1 MKVNIDIVDNKIILI
16 TDDPIVKTLFSGTT
30 IGSKYDF
37 IHKRYIKSE
46 IKVTLYES
54 GRTSKGSTKLILN
67 IGWGVLI
74 LNLYKD
80 YISPDDKN
88 KILRTIY
95 QTNYRTTP
103 FSNLRDYQNDDIL
116 HLLKYKYGL
125 FCNYT
130 SYGKTELIAT
140 LVNYLYSELKLKV
153 LLLVPSSKCKDE
165 LVKRCK
171 ERFNI
176 NVPSSDGLL
185 DIINSSGVTSSKR
198 FKKDNKEE
206 YENTKNYLES
216 MDCVLADE
224 VEYVIGG
231 NGGKIVLDMCKNAY
245 MRYGFS
251 GTADKIGGNLI
262 TFSNGITDVVI
273 NNRDLIGY
281 FGQAL
286 IYRVPI
292 HLDINLV
299 TVKTSCFNN
308 ITFTDD
314 NLSEDSNIYQTVLN
328 TMWTNPESCDMI
340 TKLIKYY
347 PRLFIPIN
355 NLTNIIDNWISNYW
369 IGKFRILLICGA
381 GYIYYDLDR
390 NSRRVELSEACDLIK
405 NDEVDVIPSTS
416 SGFRA
421 LDLPGLTNIL
431 LIQGKIAGVVL
442 QSIGRVAR
450 GKVANIIDLRPKP
463 YKPIPVYT
471 KGVRDR
477 SNMIKKYYKYCN
489 LNLITRDESE
499 FV

>member
-216 MDCVLADE
+216 IDCVLADE

-308 ITFTDD
+308 ITFTDE

-477 SNMIKKYYKYCN
+477 SNMIKKYYKYCF
-489 LNLITRDESE
+489 LKIL
-499 FV
+499 

>member
-1 MKVNIDIVDNKIILI
+1 LKILIICVDNKIILI

-216 MDCVLADE
+216 IDCVLADE

-308 ITFTDD
+308 ITFTDE

>member
-1 MKVNIDIVDNKIILI
+1 
-16 TDDPIVKTLFSGTT
+16 
-30 IGSKYDF
+30 
-37 IHKRYIKSE
+37 
-46 IKVTLYES
+46 
-54 GRTSKGSTKLILN
+54 
-67 IGWGVLI
+67 
-74 LNLYKD
+74 
-80 YISPDDKN
+80 
-88 KILRTIY
+88 
-95 QTNYRTTP
+95 
-103 FSNLRDYQNDDIL
+103 
-116 HLLKYKYGL
+116 
-125 FCNYT
+125 
-130 SYGKTELIAT
+130 
-140 LVNYLYSELKLKV
+140 
-153 LLLVPSSKCKDE
+153 
-165 LVKRCK
+165 
-171 ERFNI
+171 
-176 NVPSSDGLL
+176 VPSSDGLL

-216 MDCVLADE
+216 IDCVLADE